1 MLSFSTIFEIS
12 VPHLGPG
19 GPASGEIEVSTDD
32 DTSSGVDNSS
42 PQEEKPTPNTNNP
55 SIFTTRNVLLGLGGL
70 GLAGAGSMVYSDYLD
85 SLRQKKEKEKEQSVH
100 PYFNRN

>member
-1 MLSFSTIFEIS
+1 MLSFSTIFEIN

-32 DTSSGVDNSS
+32 DQDVKVDDSS
-42 PQEEKPTPNTNNP
+42 PQGKEEPTTNNP

-85 SLRQKKEKEKEQSVH
+85 HLRQKKEKEKEQNVH
-100 PYFNRN
+100 PYFTRN